1 MVQNQILKKIK
12 IKIISVIT
20 NFDVI
25 RKILKHLGFWNQG
38 IHLPA
43 GRHGAPPLPNM
54 HPPSGIDS
62 PVNVESFFQDFLP
75 PDLSA
80 VPGTGR

>member
-1 MVQNQILKKIK
+1 MRVIA
-12 IKIISVIT
+12 VIT
-20 NFDVI
+20 DFEVI
-25 RKILKHLGFWNQG
+25 RKILKHIGMWNQR
-38 IHLPA
+38 IHS
-43 GRHGAPPLPNM
+43 PPLLPNM

-62 PVNVESFFQDFLP
+62 PVNVESYFQDFLP